1 MKRLVL
7 IALAMVAI
15 LAVAAPIAQGFDR
28 APRYTVSGTPDYW
41 GLSIS
46 QAQSLTRSK
55 YQDAP
60 RVYCEGAWI
69 RGHRADSS
77 WVHGTTRY
85 WDKLVCYAL
94 SPNGKAWAAF
104 VSDAKK
110 NRIATY
116 SYETLPA

>member
-7 IALAMVAI
+7 IALAMVTV

-28 APRYTVSGTPDYW
+28 APRTTVSGTPDGW
-41 GLSIS
+41 GQSIS

-55 YQDAP
+55 YPAAQ

-69 RGHRADSS
+69 RNHRGESS

-94 SPNGKAWAAF
+94 SPNGKVWTAF

-110 NRIATY
+110 SRVASY
-116 SYETLPA
+116 GYETLPA